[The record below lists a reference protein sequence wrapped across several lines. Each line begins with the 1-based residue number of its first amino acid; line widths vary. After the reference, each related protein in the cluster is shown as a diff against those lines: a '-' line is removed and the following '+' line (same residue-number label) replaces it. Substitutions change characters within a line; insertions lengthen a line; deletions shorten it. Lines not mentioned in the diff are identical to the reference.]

1 MTTPVE
7 TGVEGRS
14 TGTQEGRRTPFR
26 RDALETALTVGKRLI
41 RRLRV
46 IDFTS
51 YEPLSATAAVGFM
64 ASGAA
69 IQADQC
75 AAEAIALLQRLPS
88 LVFGDACD
96 EVDGVGDAF
105 ELDGVFEAVEGIPE
119 PPNDKL
125 AEEIDVALLRLTAPH
140 SWAGAGEVEMLR
152 PTATMLV
159 RELKSARSR
168 LAQASQKLS
177 KWGMITEGEET
188 RRKSLK
194 ALQLAIALGAHALP
208 AREMPVE
215 LMGPTELE
223 MALRVR
229 RTLMAL
235 RESIRQS
242 TPQQDVATRPEAA
255 RWMEALLDTLKDLCG
270 SNDYRGLRSNDRYA
284 IQGLRTRISAWF
296 GSEHR
301 AAHEANA
308 VLRDAAAFAEL
319 LSDINKR
326 EILVQH
332 DRCLRNAVLTDLAGL
347 RDTLRVSTSGALER
361 FRAALGDAR
370 GLADRDQEIARW
382 LDRDRTE
389 VSATD
394 IAGEVEETIERLEA
408 LHF

>member
-1 MTTPVE
+1 
-7 TGVEGRS
+7 
-14 TGTQEGRRTPFR
+14 
-26 RDALETALTVGKRLI
+26 
-41 RRLRV
+41 
-46 IDFTS
+46 
-51 YEPLSATAAVGFM
+51 
-64 ASGAA
+64 
-69 IQADQC
+69 
-75 AAEAIALLQRLPS
+75 
-88 LVFGDACD
+88 
-96 EVDGVGDAF
+96 
-105 ELDGVFEAVEGIPE
+105 
-119 PPNDKL
+119 
-125 AEEIDVALLRLTAPH
+125 
-140 SWAGAGEVEMLR
+140 
-152 PTATMLV
+152 
-159 RELKSARSR
+159 
-168 LAQASQKLS
+168 
-177 KWGMITEGEET
+177 
-188 RRKSLK
+188 
-194 ALQLAIALGAHALP
+194 
-208 AREMPVE
+208 
-215 LMGPTELE
+215 
-223 MALRVR
+223 
-229 RTLMAL
+229 
-235 RESIRQS
+235 
-242 TPQQDVATRPEAA
+242 
-255 RWMEALLDTLKDLCG
+255 MEALRDTLKDLCG